1 MENTAVSSALPADL
15 GAPPALRWVVCLCA
29 AWCGVCRDYAVIFE
43 LLRQANPALSFVW
56 VDVEDEAD
64 WLGDLDIETFPTLVV
79 ADAMQVRFAGPML
92 PKAEAL
98 QRLLQSLQEGG
109 AAVSDPIWQ
118 PLLAHLQSNKA

>member
-1 MENTAVSSALPADL
+1 MDSPSLD
-15 GAPPALRWVVCLCA
+15 APSDAASVAPALRWVVCLCA
-29 AWCGVCRDYAVIFE
+29 AWCGVCRDYAGIFE
-43 LLRQANPALSFVW
+43 VLRAANPTLDFVW

-79 ADAMQVRFAGPML
+79 ADAKQVRFAGPML

-109 AAVSDPIWQ
+109 SAVKDPIWQ
-118 PLLAHLQSNKA
+118 PLLMHLHSGKM

>member
-1 MENTAVSSALPADL
+1 MTNSVVLGESMSSEST
-15 GAPPALRWVVCLCA
+15 PALRWVVCLCA
-29 AWCGVCRDYAVIFE
+29 AWCGVCRDYTAIFE
-43 LLRQANPALSFVW
+43 ALRAANPALSFVW

-79 ADAMQVRFAGPML
+79 ADAAQVRFAGPML

-109 AAVSDPIWQ
+109 AAVKDPIWQ
-118 PLLAHLQSNKA
+118 PLLAHLQSGKV